1 MFTQNQI
8 RQFLPVSGY
17 QSSTMAGGSTNIG
30 KVKVT
35 STPLGEYNVQYVD
48 STGKVIS
55 FIIPEKSILWKKATP
70 ASKMAYKSKA
80 TLVTLD
86 NTYLVDTNNDSNVDS
101 VVSGQ
106 DYMLNIRINSLHW
119 DSDEVWG
126 HKYGVVHATYG
137 MSPSTFYKKMALSLA
152 GNFSR
157 EEVRTLKFYVTWVTD
172 AETDGVIDDIV
183 FSGGSANCVEVTPGM
198 TAAALDTAIGS
209 TYVNAI
215 TGVIIDEANEA
226 DRPWRLGVQSMQD
239 IEYIASPDTIIYS
252 GEEVTWGKTETF
264 QGSVTIGNGRKVADM
279 EYFYHANRGDY
290 NREAAWPNN
299 WPSVEQIDATKT
311 YDIIDIHWSW
321 QGNNHAIQRSE
332 KDLTLA
338 FDSASSHSAA
348 DAFIGAWNNLS
359 YVTEDFSASNLDG
372 EAPLN

>member
-17 QSSTMAGGSTNIG
+17 QSSTMAGGDANVG

-35 STPLGEYNVQYVD
+35 ATPEGEYNVQYVD

-70 ASKMAYKSKA
+70 AVKMAYTSRA
-80 TLVTLD
+80 ALVTL
-86 NTYLVDTNNDSNVDS
+86 NSNYLVDHDNDSDTPATLI
-101 VVSGQ
+101 SGQ
-106 DYMLNIRINSLHW
+106 DYILNVRINGLYW

-137 MSPSTFYKKMALSLA
+137 MTPSQFYVKMALSLA
-152 GNFSR
+152 KNLSR
-157 EEVRTLKFYVTWVTD
+157 DAAPMLKVYVTTSTTV
-172 AETDGVIDDIV
+172 VY
-183 FSGGSANCVEVTPGM
+183 SGGGATVTEVT
-198 TAAALDTAIGS
+198 ADTAESSLNS
-209 TYVNAI
+209 TYVGI
-215 TGVIIDEANEA
+215 VIDEVEQ
-226 DRPWRLGVQSMQD
+226 PWRLGVMPQHNV
-239 IEYIASPDTIIYS
+239 EFIASPSTVIYS
-252 GEEVTWGKTETF
+252 GEEVVWGTSTKID
-264 QGSVTIGNGRKVADM
+264 GGLTIGNGKKVADM

-338 FDSASSHSAA
+338 FDSTSHTTA
-348 DAFIGAWNNLS
+348 DAFLAAWNGLS
-359 YVTEDFSASNLDG
+359 GVSTDFSASSLSTSV
-372 EAPLN
+372 LN